1 MPRPARLLL
10 PLAALALGCAPEPDG
25 AIVAHGTIE
34 VRETDVAP
42 MQAGRVVRIAVDEGQ
57 PVELGDTLVVLMR
70 AALPANVERERARVL
85 AAEAALRDLERGAR
99 APELDGAAA
108 EVRGAEAEAE
118 RTARELVRMRT
129 LAAGNAVSR
138 QALDN
143 AEAAARAAA
152 SRLDAAR
159 ERLALLR
166 EGTRPDRIRQGR
178 AEVASARAAMA
189 ALEADV
195 GDLVLVAPVRG
206 VVLARLAERGEVL
219 AAGTPAVTVGE
230 SARPW
235 VRAYLRAADAGRI
248 RVGHEAEVSLD
259 GVAGRTWR
267 GTVTVVSPRAE
278 FTPRAALTEEER
290 ADLMFGIRVEVADS
304 TGAVKPGLPATVR
317 LAPLPPP

>member
-1 MPRPARLLL
+1 MPRPALLL
-10 PLAALALGCAPEPDG
+10 PLAALALGCAREPDG
-25 AIVAHGTIE
+25 AIVAHGTVE

-57 PVELGDTLVVLMR
+57 PVEPGDTLAVLMR
-70 AALPANVERERARVL
+70 AALPANVERERARTL

-99 APELDGAAA
+99 APELDGAEA

-166 EGTRPDRIRQGR
+166 EGTRPERIRQAR
-178 AEVASARAAMA
+178 AEVASARAAVA

-235 VRAYLRAADAGRI
+235 VRAFLRAADAGRI

-317 LAPLPPP
+317 LAPLPAP